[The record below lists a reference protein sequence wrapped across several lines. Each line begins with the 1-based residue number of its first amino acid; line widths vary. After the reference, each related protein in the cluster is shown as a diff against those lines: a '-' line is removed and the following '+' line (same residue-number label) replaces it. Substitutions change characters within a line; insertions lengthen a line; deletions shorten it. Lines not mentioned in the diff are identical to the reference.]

1 MSHRSPSTPLE
12 QIPAPGTHLVRH
24 QGALLTIELR
34 GAADDTARAYVRTT
48 LGRASVR
55 WGEVL
60 AYAEQGRAILHRDWS
75 DVAMRR
81 IGPGHFRVDLPL
93 VETGVFE
100 AKAFLLTNGDDSAQW
115 VAGEN
120 LRIKI
125 ESAESFCS
133 NTIYTVFPRQFGRQP
148 VLDEGLREGV
158 RRLDEVGYHVIP
170 PSGTFRDV
178 IAKLDD
184 IAALRVRILQ
194 LLPVHPVPTT
204 FARMGRFGSPFAAGD
219 YCTVDPAL
227 AQFDTAAP
235 PMAQFREL
243 VDAAHARGMRV
254 FLDMPANHTGW
265 ASALQNHHPEW
276 FQRTPTGAFV
286 QPGAWGVVW
295 EDLVALDYTHH
306 SLWRYMGE
314 VFLHWCQL
322 GVDGFRCDAGYM
334 VPPGAWQYILA
345 KVRSEYPNTTFL
357 LEGLGGPQ
365 PTTEALLG
373 DTGLDWAYSELFQNH
388 DAAAVVHYLHDA
400 WRTSHTLGT
409 LVHFAETHD
418 NTRLAAVSQTYARMR
433 TALAALTAD
442 QGAFG
447 ITNGLEW
454 FATERVDVHGATDLN
469 WGGEPNQCDH
479 LRRLHAILETQ
490 PEFHPGAAL
499 DFVHTGHGGAIA
511 LRRQATPAGLVLVL
525 ANLDCNHGAEVH
537 WQDAAAPDIHVW
549 YDLLGGSRWE
559 TRRHGSISGLR
570 LEPGQVLCLT
580 PRPGVLAEV
589 DAGTI
594 LPPHEPA
601 AILHQRLRHQA
612 LAARVAGQ
620 GYGDLG
626 ELDAERDARLLAHD
640 PAAFVR
646 QLHGDDLYAPVVDW
660 RLGRDER
667 RHVLVPPDH
676 LPILRGD
683 APFAAWLRHGGRVVA
698 TCRAFATGDGE
709 WAALLPTPRALRGDA
724 QLTVESYRNG
734 RTQRVQGPLRFLP
747 ALDEENVSFLLGA
760 KELVG
765 PTFPHTVLAN
775 RLGGMAQVRAAWGT
789 IASKYDAF
797 LAANLNPSHPVD
809 RTVTVTRFR
818 GWVVHRDYSSELGP
832 GCQVAFGLDDAGQ
845 AAWTFEVPTGMGEQ
859 IRLQILLEMVRDA
872 NEIRLRLRRTGDLRD
887 ALPAENPV
895 RVILRPDL
903 EWRTNHEVTKAYLG
917 PETSFRAAV
926 EPHPDG
932 LRFAPDPAQPLHLR
946 ASRGQFLSEPEWH
959 YAIDLPVDA
968 ERGMAGKTDLFSPGY
983 FVLSLAGDEDA
994 VIVCRT
1000 GEEPPPP
1007 SEEPLPPAA
1016 PATLDRVL
1024 RHSLDQFV
1032 VRRDDSH
1039 TVIAGY
1045 PWFLDWG
1052 RDTLICLRGII
1063 AAGELGIA
1071 TDILRQF
1078 ARFEDRGTLP
1088 NMIRGNDQSNRD
1100 TSGAPLW
1107 FLVATRDL
1115 MAAIPDPAALLA
1127 LPCGDRQLR
1136 EVLLS
1141 IGRHYLGGTP
1151 NGIWVDRESGLVF
1164 SPSHFTWMDTNHPAG
1179 SPREGYPI
1187 EIQALWHA
1195 GLRFLATVD
1204 PTGDWATWAER
1215 VSESVTA
1222 RYVRE
1227 GVPGLCDCLHAP
1239 PGTAAANAVAD
1250 DAVRPN
1256 QLFAVTLGPLLAPR
1270 LARAAAQA
1278 CTELLTPCGI
1288 RSLADRPV
1296 RYPLPVVLDGRPLND
1311 PARPYAPAYT
1321 GDEDTRRKP
1330 AYHNGTVW
1338 SWVFPSYCEALVLAY
1353 GEAALPAARALLGS
1367 CQRELA
1373 RGCLGHIAEVYDG
1386 DQPHLPKGC
1395 GAQAWGTAEVLRVKK
1410 FLQNGEFGPET
1421 ASDTQGQ
1428 NQGTQPRKK

>member
-1 MSHRSPSTPLE
+1 MSERSHPTSLE
-12 QIPAPGTHLVRH
+12 QTPAPGTHWVSH
-24 QGALLTIELR
+24 QGEVLTVELR
-34 GAADDTARAYVRTT
+34 GVTEGAARAYVRTT
-48 LGRASVR
+48 LGQADIR
-55 WGEVL
+55 WSEVL
-60 AYAEQGRAILHRDWS
+60 AYAEHGRAILHREWS
-75 DVAMRR
+75 DVAMRPV
-81 IGPGHFRVDLPL
+81 GPGHFRADLPL

-100 AKAFLLTNGDDSAQW
+100 AKAFILTNGDETVHW

-120 LRIKI
+120 VRIKV

-133 NTIYTVFPRQFGRQP
+133 NTIYTVFPRQFGKQP
-148 VLDEGLREGV
+148 TLGENLQNAVHELDG
-158 RRLDEVGYHVIP
+158 VGYHVIP

-178 IAKLDD
+178 IAKLDE

-227 AQFDTAAP
+227 AEFDTAAP
-235 PMAQFREL
+235 PMSQFREL

-276 FQRTPTGAFV
+276 FQHTSSGAFV

-306 SLWRYMGE
+306 SLWREMGE

-334 VPPGAWQYILA
+334 IPAGAWQYILA
-345 KVRSEYPNTTFL
+345 KVRSEYPDTTFL

-365 PTTEALLG
+365 ATTENLLG
-373 DTGLDWAYSELFQNH
+373 GIGLDWAYSELFQNQ
-388 DAAAVVHYLHDA
+388 DAGAVVQYLNNA
-400 WRTSHTLGT
+400 WRTSRRLGT

-418 NTRLAAVSQTYARMR
+418 NNRLAAVSPNYARMR
-433 TALAALTAD
+433 TALCALCAD

-447 ITNGLEW
+447 ITNGVEW
-454 FATERVDVHGATDLN
+454 FATEKVDVHGATDLN

-490 PEFHPGAAL
+490 PAFHPGASL
-499 DFVHTGHGGAIA
+499 DFIQTVHGSALA
-511 LRRQATPAGLVLVL
+511 LRRRDAAGGMVLVL
-525 ANLDCNHGAEVH
+525 ANLDCDHAAEVQ
-537 WQDAAAPDIHVW
+537 WTGTDEVHVW

-559 TRRHGSISGLR
+559 PRQHGSISGLR
-570 LEPGQVLCLT
+570 LESAQVLCLS
-580 PRPGVLAEV
+580 PRSSALADV
-589 DAGTI
+589 DAVVI

-601 AILHQRLRHQA
+601 ALVHQRLRHQA
-612 LAARVAGQ
+612 LAARVAAHN
-620 GYGDLG
+620 YGDLG
-626 ELDAERDARLLAHD
+626 DMDLERSIRLLAAD
-640 PAAFVR
+640 PHAFLR
-646 QLHGDDLYAPVVDW
+646 QLYGDAHYAPVVEW
-660 RLGRDER
+660 LLGRDER
-667 RHVLVPPDH
+667 RHVLVPPKH
-676 LPILRGD
+676 QLVLRGD
-683 APFAAWLRHGGRVVA
+683 APFTAWLRHHGRVVG
-698 TCRAFATGDGE
+698 TCRSFPAGNGG
-709 WAALLPTPRALRGDA
+709 WAALPTLSRLVQEDIE
-724 QLTVESYRNG
+724 LTVEAYRSG
-734 RTQRVQGPLRFLP
+734 HTRRVQGPLRFLLP
-747 ALDEENVSFLLGA
+747 LEEKKVSFRLDA
-760 KELVG
+760 KELTG

-797 LAANLNPSHPVD
+797 LAANLNHSHPVD
-809 RTVTVTRFR
+809 RTVAVTRFR

-832 GCQVAFGLDDAGQ
+832 GCQIRFELDDAGH
-845 AAWTFEVPTGMGEQ
+845 ATWTFDVPTGMGKQ
-859 IRLQILLEMVRDA
+859 IRLVILLDMIPEA
-872 NEIRLRLRRTGDLRD
+872 NEIRLRLQRAGDLRD
-887 ALPAENPV
+887 ALPPELPV
-895 RVILRPDL
+895 RIILRPDL
-903 EWRTNHEVTKAYLG
+903 EWRVNHEVTKAYLG
-917 PETSFRAAV
+917 AETSFRAAV
-926 EPHPDG
+926 ESHPDG
-932 LRFAPDPAQPLHLR
+932 VRFAPDPAVPLWLR
-946 ASRGQFLSEPEWH
+946 ASRGRFLAEPEWH
-959 YAIDLPVDA
+959 YAVNLPVDE
-968 ERGMAGKTDLFSPGY
+968 ERGMPGKTDLFSPGY
-983 FVLSLAGDEDA
+983 FAIPLAGDEEA

-1000 GEEPPPP
+1000 GDEPPPP
-1007 SEEPLPPAA
+1007 DETPLPPSQ

-1024 RHSLDQFV
+1024 RHSLEQFI
-1032 VRRDDSH
+1032 VRRDDSY

-1063 AAGELGIA
+1063 AAGELPVA
-1071 TDILRQF
+1071 TEILRQF

-1100 TSGAPLW
+1100 TSDAPLW

-1115 MAAIPDPAALLA
+1115 LAAVADPAAVLA
-1127 LPCGDRQLR
+1127 LPCGERSLR

-1141 IGRHYLGGTP
+1141 IGRHYLDGTP
-1151 NGIWVDRESGLVF
+1151 NGIRVDHESGLVY

-1195 GLRFLATVD
+1195 GLRLLATID
-1204 PTGDWATWAER
+1204 PTGDWGKWAAH
-1215 VSESVTA
+1215 VSESVVV

-1227 GVPGLCDCLHAP
+1227 GLPGLSDCLHAGAGVP
-1239 PGTAAANAVAD
+1239 AAQAVAD

-1256 QLFAVTLGPLLAPR
+1256 QLFTVTLGPLLPPR
-1270 LARAAAQA
+1270 LRREVVQA
-1278 CTELLTPCGI
+1278 CAELVTPSGI
-1288 RSLADRPV
+1288 RSLADRAV
-1296 RYPLPVVLDGRPLND
+1296 HHPLPVMRNGHLLND
-1311 PARPYAPAYT
+1311 PSRPYAATYS

-1353 GEAALPAARALLGS
+1353 GPAALPAARALLGS

-1395 GAQAWGTAEVLRVKK
+1395 GAQAWGTSEMLRIKV
-1410 FLQNGEFGPET
+1410 FLQGSGIGPET
-1421 ASDTQGQ
+1421 ANPTPGLTKSALQS
-1428 NQGTQPRKK
+1428 KK